1 LIVVVGVDLKDPI
14 QYPYCGLKNMRRS
27 TMYTLFR
34 NLNGEDF
41 DLVKPHDPSLVL
53 IWMGKTQCD
62 VVKDE
67 ESTFF
72 KMVKVQWWV
81 LMKKGAIWMD
91 DIYMKIVGMESG
103 NVIL

>member
-1 LIVVVGVDLKDPI
+1 LIVVVGVDLKDTI
-14 QYPYCGLKNMRRS
+14 QCPYCGPKNMRPS

-41 DLVKPHDPSLVL
+41 VLVRPHDPSLVL
-53 IWMGKTQCD
+53 VWMGRTQCD

-67 ESTFF
+67 ESAFF

-81 LMKKGAIWMD
+81 LMKKGANM
-91 DIYMKIVGMESG
+91 GQ
-103 NVIL
+103 